1 MSERILI
8 RDRIITKINKV
19 KLENGHFREENNVL
33 LTIFFAIHILILIV
47 IHTKGAKYGQ
57 GYSQSKHNPP

>member
-19 KLENGHFREENNVL
+19 KLKMGHFLLKEESNEK
-33 LTIFFAIHILILIV
+33 IECKDFWS
-47 IHTKGAKYGQ
+47 YGN
-57 GYSQSKHNPP
+57 GCDGLPADCWAGHGV